1 LGLDALQLLHMHKH
15 QVRGLGRAPGKRWR
29 APRTLDEVAPSIMR
43 KLGMVEAARGVSA
56 EQRTADE
63 AAWAARRAGD
73 DAGR

>member
-1 LGLDALQLLHMHKH
+1 
-15 QVRGLGRAPGKRWR
+15 
-29 APRTLDEVAPSIMR
+29 MR